1 MQLVLRNIVV
11 AAIVNFARKK
21 LTRAEVIKK
30 IFCQLSR
37 WLFLQI
43 LIAYSIPIKWP
54 NLQRTY
60 QSNRNKECKEK
71 MKRKIPIMGNDSD
84 NWVCS
89 GACSWLNNKLIPDQ
103 KN

>member
-1 MQLVLRNIVV
+1 
-11 AAIVNFARKK
+11 
-21 LTRAEVIKK
+21 
-30 IFCQLSR
+30 
-37 WLFLQI
+37 
-43 LIAYSIPIKWP
+43 
-54 NLQRTY
+54 
-60 QSNRNKECKEK
+60 